1 MACTDELTELSD
13 FDQVH
18 KANFTQHTVVSV
30 YVESAPPHP
39 PRQCPVY
46 PLHKSTLGA
55 LSHGAKIKRIQELLY
70 MMHERMR
77 EFLKALEEN

>member
-30 YVESAPPHP
+30 YVQSAPSPIPLGNVLYIPYIRAHLGL
-39 PRQCPVY
+39 CP
-46 PLHKSTLGA
+46 TA
-55 LSHGAKIKRIQELLY
+55 QR
-70 MMHERMR
+70 
-77 EFLKALEEN
+77 